1 MYYETRRKLWLV
13 GLLFLLLATTVGG
26 WWMYQKHNAGAYG
39 AISLSSSSLGYGTA
53 WGYSDPDAARARAQA
68 ECAKAGAN
76 DCAVR
81 FSVADSCAALVMSP
95 QANHVFAITDADKVT
110 ASAVALAQCQ
120 ADGSGDCV
128 VQANFCGGGA

>member
-13 GLLFLLLATTVGG
+13 GLLLLILTSAVGG
-26 WWMYQKHNAGAYG
+26 WWMYQKHSAGTYG
-39 AISLSSSSLGYGTA
+39 AISLSGSSLGYGAA
-53 WGYSDPDAARARAQA
+53 WGYPDPEAARVRAQA

-81 FSVADSCAALVMSP
+81 VAVAGSCAALVMSP
-95 QANHVFAITDADKVT
+95 QTNHVFAVTDADKTT
-110 ASAVALAQCQ
+110 ASAIALAQCQ
-120 ADGSGDCV
+120 ANGSGDCV